1 MTNMKP
7 KLTTKL
13 RHISRAAPKRVIA
26 LVLTFLFAFNAASVL
41 EAFPAYAEGESQ
53 TAGEST
59 VQTSEPT
66 ASVTNDDL
74 QISGSNSFGKMLA
87 TKVND
92 YQNGG
97 DEDEY
102 TEGYSVIGIEM
113 NGKTSVVEYR
123 AKDDCSL
130 VVAVYD
136 DNGAKMLGSGNT
148 TVAAN
153 KQSAEV
159 EISIDE
165 MPQDYL
171 VKAFLVNPA
180 NNYPL
185 CDAFSKTFPVIEEP
199 TEDLPEL
206 YTPDGDNIAYASE
219 ENFYYMNNMV
229 IIVFADDA
237 QQSEIDS
244 VIASINGKAVGKNK
258 YINQYQ
264 VEIATHSLDELRDI
278 ITQVESNECVLF
290 AHYDE
295 VLENPEC
302 SISLNDPWY
311 GDIANDDWNNS
322 DIINGSNWWLKA
334 IEAPGAWE
342 YNDYFS
348 KIKIGIVDDGFD
360 TDHEDLDLSVLNPK
374 FNSKEDH
381 GTHIAGIIGAKDNNG
396 KGITGIVWNKELICY
411 DWEPTNLQG
420 FSLFPRKW
428 STESFVFAGFINE
441 VEAGAKVINFSLS
454 CSGKFDNPI
463 VYSQEELDEEGRV
476 TSGYMAAML
485 QSRDFVVVQSAGNA
499 GIDAINSKFW
509 SSITQNNCV
518 DWGKGRASKQNILDR
533 ILIVG
538 AVYLTN
544 NQYVN
549 SYYSNGG
556 NQVNIAAPGGNYS
569 KIPEGVDESVAVK
582 KMIYST
588 IADGY
593 YVHGGTSMA
602 APMVTGVAAIVWS
615 VNLSFTGKEVAQIVK
630 TCTSE
635 NAIENTS
642 PEYDHHATGTPPIV
656 NARLAVE
663 EAIKRTHPA
672 EAVIES
678 GKCGDNITYT
688 LYGDG
693 RLLLSG
699 SGTMWNYDKR
709 EDVPWYNSRSNI
721 KVVGFDGNITHIGNR
736 IFGDCSNLTTIS
748 IPSTVTSIGDAAFS
762 ECTGLTELTILDSV
776 TSIGTAAFSDC
787 RGLTNITVPY
797 FATNIGDFVFGN
809 CSGLTQAI
817 IQSSSPTIKKMMFAN
832 CSSLKAVYIPK
843 TVTSVGDSAFFK
855 CDSLTDVYYSGSQT
869 EWNNISI
876 SNMNNS
882 ALTNATLHCSGT
894 DNGAV
899 IDTGKCG
906 DNITYTLYENGL
918 LELSGSG
925 EMYNR
930 ASNSI
935 HWNNRQSQIK
945 KVQFTGNISSI
956 GTYMFSG
963 CRSLTSITIPNSVTS
978 IGDSAFCECSSLEN
992 ITVPNSVT
1000 SIGDSA
1006 FYQCHS
1012 LKSITI
1018 PNSVTSIGAFAFS
1031 DCSGLTSITIP
1042 DSVTSIG
1049 CGAFSDC
1056 SSLTSITI
1064 PNSVT
1069 SIGMSAFEHCSRLTN
1084 VTIPNSVTS
1093 IGMSAFECCSS
1104 LTNITI
1110 PNSVTSIDT
1119 VAFWACDSLTN
1130 INVSE
1135 GNNKYSSFDGLLLDK
1150 NKTKVIVCPPG
1161 KSESITIPDSVTSIG
1176 DFAFHECRSLT
1187 SITIP
1192 NSVTLI
1198 DVAAFSRCE
1207 SLTSITIPNSVA
1219 SIGSVAFLYCNS
1231 LTDVYYTGTQ
1241 EEWARISISNEGND
1255 YLTNAN
1261 IHYNSTGPSSSPTPM
1276 LSPDV
1281 SGTLSATFD
1290 NLIPNANYL
1299 FVVSKSSDLD
1309 NMLDASNL
1317 LFIDEKTAGDS
1328 GSLTF
1333 GYIPREDYEGAVV
1346 KIFGPVNP
1354 SVTLDK
1360 TSATLKKGDKLTLT
1374 AMVDQEHS
1382 ASDVGWAS
1390 SNTGIATVSD
1400 SGEVTAVG
1408 FGDVEIIATLG
1419 DCAVKCLV
1427 SVVPELDFTILGASI
1442 RLIEPY
1448 GIRFGI
1454 QLGKGG
1460 DYANVKIVDYGTIMK
1475 PTELLDGEDLT
1486 LETGNVQ
1493 KIPAKVIYSEN
1504 DAMKIYTGV
1513 LINIPTTY
1521 FDTAISGRGYF
1532 IYEDENGVNHTVY
1545 TDIVSMSF
1553 NDVVN
1558 AAYQKYTS
1566 LPNPTD
1572 AQKEIIARLEVLRA
1586 MSVND

>member
-13 RHISRAAPKRVIA
+13 RHISRGAPKRVIA

-74 QISGSNSFGKMLA
+74 QISGSNSFGNMLA

-136 DNGAKMLGSGNT
+136 DDGIKMLCSGNT

-290 AHYDE
+290 AHYDQ
-295 VLENPEC
+295 VLANSEN
-302 SISLNDPWY
+302 SISLDDPWD
-311 GDIANDDWNNS
+311 GNVDNEDWNDS
-322 DIINGSNWWLKA
+322 DVDGSNWWLEA
-334 IEAPGAWE
+334 IDAPGAWE
-342 YNDYFS
+342 YNDFFS
-348 KIKIGIVDDGFD
+348 KIKIGIIDSGFD
-360 TDHEDLDLSVLNPK
+360 TGHEDLELTILNK
-374 FNSKEDH
+374 YMNKKDDH
-381 GTHIAGIIGAKDNNG
+381 GTHVAGIIGAKENNG

-411 DWEPTNLQG
+411 DWKPTILQKG
-420 FSLFPRKW
+420 YLKIYSIEYTT
-428 STESFVFAGFINE
+428 SSFILAGFIDE
-441 VEAGAKVINFSLS
+441 VAEGAKVINFSLGCCGTTS
-454 CSGKFDNPI
+454 DPQTYTQAQIDACGSEI
-463 VYSQEELDEEGRV
+463 
-476 TSGYMAAML
+476 SGYMATML
-485 QSRDFVVVQSAGNA
+485 QNKDFIVVQSAGNA
-499 GIDAINSKFW
+499 GVDAINNMHFAAV
-509 SSITQNNCV
+509 TPENCV
-518 DWGKGRASKQNILDR
+518 DWGKGRASRQNILDR

-538 AVYLTN
+538 AVQQHENGYM
-544 NQYVN
+544 
-549 SYYSNGG
+549 SSIFSCGG
-556 NQVNIAAPGGNYS
+556 NQVNIAAPGGDRS
-569 KIPEGVDESVAVK
+569 ETISGE
-582 KMIYST
+582 IYST
-588 IADGY
+588 VTGGL
-593 YVHGGTSMA
+593 HGSYGIERGTSMA
-602 APMVTGVAAIVWS
+602 APMVTGVAALVWS
-615 VNLSFTGKEVAQIVK
+615 ANPSLTGAEVSNIVK
-630 TCTSE
+630 TRTSLL
-635 NAIENTS
+635 AIDN
-642 PEYDHHATGTPPIV
+642 PESTQTAGTPPIV
-656 NARLAVE
+656 NAKLAVE
-663 EAIKRTHPA
+663 EAINRIT
-672 EAVIES
+672 

-688 LYGDG
+688 IHSDG

-699 SGTMWNYDKR
+699 SGAMWDYDKR
-709 EDVPWYNSRSNI
+709 EDVPWYKIRKHI

-762 ECTGLTELTILDSV
+762 ECTGLTELTIPDSV

-978 IGDSAFCECSSLEN
+978 IGDEAFSCCDSLEN
-992 ITVPNSVT
+992 ITVPNYIT
-1000 SIGDSA
+1000 SIGDAA
-1006 FYQCHS
+1006 FFQCYS

-1018 PNSVTSIGAFAFS
+1018 PNSVTSIGMSAFS
-1031 DCSGLTSITIP
+1031 SCSSLTSITIP
-1042 DSVTSIG
+1042 NSVTSISES
-1049 CGAFSDC
+1049 AFSFC

-1069 SIGMSAFEHCSRLTN
+1069 SIGAFAFEHCSSLTN

-1093 IGMSAFECCSS
+1093 IGSEAFYVCSS
-1104 LTNITI
+1104 LTNVTIPNSVKYIHNSAFEGCSSLTSINVSEGNNEYSSFDGILFDKNKTMVNVCPGGKSGSITIPNTVTTIGEVAFYHCSSLISITI
-1110 PNSVTSIDT
+1110 PNSVTSIESG
-1119 VAFWACDSLTN
+1119 AFLGCS
-1130 INVSE
+1130 
-1135 GNNKYSSFDGLLLDK
+1135 
-1150 NKTKVIVCPPG
+1150 
-1161 KSESITIPDSVTSIG
+1161 
-1176 DFAFHECRSLT
+1176 SLT

-1192 NSVTLI
+1192 NSVT
-1198 DVAAFSRCE
+1198 
-1207 SLTSITIPNSVA
+1207 
-1219 SIGSVAFLYCNS
+1219 SIGLSAFRFCEN
-1231 LTDVYYTGTQ
+1231 LTDVYYTGSQ
-1241 EEWARISISNEGND
+1241 EEWAKISIDSTWNCNS
-1255 YLTNAN
+1255 YLTNAT
-1261 IHYNSTGPSSSPTPM
+1261 IHYNSTGPDSSPTPM
-1276 LSPDV
+1276 HSPDV
-1281 SGTLSATFD
+1281 GEVLTASFD
-1290 NLIPNANYL
+1290 NLIPNENYL

-1333 GYIPREDYEGAVV
+1333 SYIPRENYEGAVV
-1346 KIFGPVNP
+1346 QIFGPVNP

-1360 TSATLKKGDKLTLT
+1360 TSATLEKGDKLTLT
-1374 AMVDQEHS
+1374 AMVDQGHS
-1382 ASDVGWAS
+1382 TNDVVWSS
-1390 SNTGIATVSD
+1390 SNEKIATVSK
-1400 SGEVTAVG
+1400 GQVTAVG
-1408 FGDVEIIATLG
+1408 FGDAEISARLD
-1419 DCAVKCLV
+1419 DCVVKCVV
-1427 SVVPELDFTILGASI
+1427 SVVPDLDFTILGASI
-1442 RLIEPY
+1442 RLSEPY

-1460 DYANVKIVDYGTIMK
+1460 DYTNAKIVDYGTIMK